1 MSSVALFVGLDYHD
15 DEVQVCALDADGK
28 VVLNRKLD
36 NNVVSIQAAVEARGC
51 VQRAAMESCCGAADL
66 ADELILRGD
75 WPVQLAH
82 PGYVARM
89 KRTLDK
95 TDRQDAQVLAD
106 LARVNY
112 LPQVWLAPEDVRQLR
127 RLVRFR
133 QQLVDARRDVKLRIR
148 ALAREKRLKCPLT
161 ASSWTKAWIAW
172 LRNEPSWS
180 ADDRWLLEQ
189 QFERL
194 AQLTAQI
201 NATEK
206 RLAERTDDDLLVKK
220 LLTLP
225 GVGLIT
231 AVTLRAEIGRFDRF
245 HSGKQ
250 LSRFCGLSPRNVSSG
265 QRQADAGLIRAGNP
279 QLRAVLI
286 ELAQRL
292 MWIDGKKGPSRWQA
306 LAHGMQDRGKPR
318 NVVVAAVANRWVR
331 WLFHEAQRP
340 IAAAET
346 NAQSKT
352 DAQSKINA
360 TSETNVPTTH
370 APSSEPVDLSSGSTK
385 GGPPLPSSPP
395 PRPTPA
401 GRVRPRRR

>member
-1 MSSVALFVGLDYHD
+1 VRRVA
-15 DEVQVCALDADGK
+15 
-28 VVLNRKLD
+28 
-36 NNVVSIQAAVEARGC
+36 I
-51 VQRAAMESCCGAADL
+51 ESCCGAANL

-89 KRTLDK
+89 KHTQDK

-112 LPQVWLAPEDVRQLR
+112 LPQVWLAPEEVRQLR

-148 ALAREKRLKCPLT
+148 ALAREKRLKCPLPAT
-161 ASSWTKAWIAW
+161 PWTKAWIAW
-172 LRNEPSWS
+172 LRHEPSWS
-180 ADDRWLLEQ
+180 EDDRWLLEQ

-201 NATEK
+201 QAAEK
-206 RLAERTDDDLLVKK
+206 RLDERTHDDPLVKK
-220 LLTLP
+220 LLTLA

-245 HSGKQ
+245 QSGKQ
-250 LSRFCGLSPRNVSSG
+250 LSRFCGLSPRNASSG

-279 QLRAVLI
+279 QLRATLI

-292 MWIDGKKGPSRWQA
+292 MWIGGKEGPSRWQT
-306 LAHGMQDRGKPR
+306 LAHDMQNRGKPR

-340 IAAAET
+340 IAQAET
-346 NAQSKT
+346 K
-352 DAQSKINA
+352 A
-360 TSETNVPTTH
+360 TP
-370 APSSEPVDLSSGSTK
+370 APHSEPIDLSSGSTK
-385 GGPPLPSSPP
+385 GA
-395 PRPTPA
+395 R
-401 GRVRPRRR
+401 GRCCGSFS

>member
-15 DEVQVCALDADGK
+15 DEVQVCALNEAGD

-36 NNVVSIQAAVEARGC
+36 NNVVKIQAAVEARGR
-51 VQRAAMESCCGAADL
+51 VRRAAIESCCGAASL
-66 ADELILRGD
+66 ADDLILRGD

-82 PGYVARM
+82 PGFVARM
-89 KRTLDK
+89 KHTHDK

-148 ALAREKRLKCPLT
+148 ALAREKRLKCPLPVT
-161 ASSWTKAWIAW
+161 PWTKAWIAW
-172 LRNEPSWS
+172 LRSEPSWS
-180 ADDRWLLEQ
+180 TDDRWILEQ
-189 QFERL
+189 QFERI

-206 RLAERTDDDLLVKK
+206 RLIARTDGDPLVKK

-245 HSGKQ
+245 QNGKQ
-250 LSRFCGLSPRNVSSG
+250 LSRFCGLSPRNVSSS

-292 MWIDGKKGPSRWQA
+292 LWISDKGGPSRWQE
-306 LAHGMQDRGKPR
+306 LAHSMQNRGKPR

-340 IAAAET
+340 IVPTETSAPPQT
-346 NAQSKT
+346 NA
-352 DAQSKINA
+352 
-360 TSETNVPTTH
+360 PP
-370 APSSEPVDLSSGSTK
+370 APPAEPVDLSSGSTK
-385 GGPPLPSSPP
+385 GVPPLPSSPP
-395 PRPTPA
+395 PRPTPVE
-401 GRVRPRRR
+401 GVRPRRR